1 MDKQKQAWN
10 NFDIDEFMKGYLN
23 FENLVFSGKNGPVYG
38 WDNIKEFF
46 SNMELGKKF
55 GGAVKAIVDG
65 FVGLFGFDIDFPNFG
80 DYLPKWLGGGGRPL
94 KELFGF
100 GDSSQSSSKPPKLD
114 EDVAEQEVNKASET
128 KSADSTG
135 ATDGKT
141 TTSNDITEQLV
152 MLNKNVV
159 DLMEI
164 NRRHLRAT
172 ENNSETV

>member
-1 MDKQKQAWN
+1 M
-10 NFDIDEFMKGYLN
+10 
-23 FENLVFSGKNGPVYG
+23 
-38 WDNIKEFF
+38 
-46 SNMELGKKF
+46 
-55 GGAVKAIVDG
+55 
-65 FVGLFGFDIDFPNFG
+65 
-80 DYLPKWLGGGGRPL
+80 PKWLGGGGKPL

-100 GDSSQSSSKPPKLD
+100 GDSTDTTSNTKAPKVD
-114 EDVAEQEVNKASET
+114 EAIAEEEVNKASET

-164 NRRHLRAT
+164 NRKHLRAT